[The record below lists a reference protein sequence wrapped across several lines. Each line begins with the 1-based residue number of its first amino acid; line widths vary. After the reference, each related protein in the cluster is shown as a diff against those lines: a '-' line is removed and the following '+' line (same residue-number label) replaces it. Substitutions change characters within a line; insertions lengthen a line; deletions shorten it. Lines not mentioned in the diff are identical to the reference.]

1 MFKIKKGDTVEIIK
15 GKDRGKKAK
24 VLKVFPSERRAIVE
38 GISLAKKHRRK
49 TREDQQ
55 GGIVSIEMPINL
67 SNLML
72 FCKNCNR
79 RARAGFII
87 LKDGTKS
94 RVCKR
99 CKEVIT

>member
-24 VLKVFPSERRAIVE
+24 VLNVSPGQRRAIVE
-38 GISLAKKHRRK
+38 GINLVKKHRRK

-55 GGIVSIEMPINL
+55 AGIVSIEMPIQL

-79 RARAGFII
+79 AVRAGFII

-94 RVCKR
+94 RICKH
-99 CKEVIT
+99 CKEIL

>member
-1 MFKIKKGDTVEIIK
+1 MFKIRKGDTVEVIK

-24 VLKVFPSERRAIVE
+24 VLKVFPTGHKALVE
-38 GISLAKKHRRK
+38 GINLAKKHKRK
-49 TREDQQ
+49 TQQDQQ
-55 GGIVSIEMPINL
+55 GGVVSIEMPINT

-87 LKDGTKS
+87 LKDATKS
-94 RVCKR
+94 RICR
-99 CKEVIT
+99 HCKEVI